1 MTSQWYVVEFR
12 KEEDPKSR
20 GPHVIQAERIRRNES
35 CSVDEVEVKW
45 SILDANGE
53 VAESYFLGTSLFHG
67 SKKECGEFKDKL
79 RHNREVAEVN
89 NKESRNRKKS
99 AKLLDLQA
107 DAETLVYDID
117 ATGDSVN
124 LSGQPAKKKSKKTT
138 TKKDASKSKDP
149 LFNVEYC
156 EG

>member
-89 NKESRNRKKS
+89 NKESRDRKKS

-107 DAETLVYDID
+107 DAETLVYDVD
-117 ATGDSVN
+117 ATGDLS
-124 LSGQPAKKKSKKTT
+124 LSGPPKKKSKKPT
-138 TKKDASKSKDP
+138 TKKDASKSKEH

-156 EG
+156 KG